1 MVNGVVNARLRHPM
15 EYERMAVK
23 TRESPGILALD
34 GYRAPQLRHSCN
46 RIPDNRAGG
55 ASALEISRT
64 FQLFGEQADRVTGM
78 GRANNA
84 EKGQ

>member
-1 MVNGVVNARLRHPM
+1 MVNDVVNARLRHPM

-23 TRESPGILALD
+23 TWESPGILALD

-64 FQLFGEQADRVTGM
+64 FQLFGGLNRDTGM

>member
-1 MVNGVVNARLRHPM
+1 MVNDVVNARLRHPM

-64 FQLFGEQADRVTGM
+64 FQLFGGLNRDTGM